1 MLGTIVNAGAII
13 LGCAAGLLLR
23 RGIPERVTDAVMK
36 GIGLC
41 VIYIGVSGALNGEKT
56 IAMIIAMA
64 AGGAI
69 GTALDLNGGMERLGR
84 LLEEKLARGGS
95 GLSAGFVTAS
105 LIYCVGAMAVVGS
118 LQSGLTGSHDMLFT
132 KSLLDGI
139 SAIVLTASLG
149 MGVGLSAVSVLIYQG
164 AITLLAGLLAPVL
177 TDGGDDLRGEYA
189 DIRIGLEY
197 DRRYEDKGDG
207 LCTRHIPRYTPVLCA
222 VILRQVIAGSL
233 GEPNNY
239 RAFFAVRVVM
249 ALRSVI
255 KS

>member
-23 RGIPERVTDAVMK
+23 RGIPDRVTDAVMK

-41 VIYIGVSGALNGEKT
+41 VIYIGVSGALEGEKT

-95 GLSAGFVTAS
+95 GLSTGFVTAS

-118 LQSGLTGSHDMLFT
+118 LQSGLTGSHDMLYT

-149 MGVGLSAVSVLIYQG
+149 IGVGLSAVSVLIYQG
-164 AITLLAGLLAPVL
+164 AITLLAGAACARA
-177 TDGGDDLRGEYA
+177 DGCRGGGDDLRGEYA
-189 DIRIGLEY
+189 DIRTGLEY

-222 VILRQVIAGSL
+222 VILR
-233 GEPNNY
+233 
-239 RAFFAVRVVM
+239 
-249 ALRSVI
+249 
-255 KS
+255 

>member
-1 MLGTIVNAGAII
+1 MLGTIVNAGAIV
-13 LGCAAGLLLR
+13 LGCAVGLLLR

-41 VIYIGVSGALNGEKT
+41 VIYIGISGALNGEKT

-84 LLEEKLARGGS
+84 LEEKLARGGS

-149 MGVGLSAVSVLIYQG
+149 IGVGLSAASVFVYQG

-177 TDGGDDLRGEYA
+177 TDAVVAEMTCVGSMLIFALGLNM
-189 DIRIGLEY
+189 IGVTKIKVMDFVPAMFLVIP
-197 DRRYEDKGDG
+197 
-207 LCTRHIPRYTPVLCA
+207 LCYVL
-222 VILRQVIAGSL
+222 
-233 GEPNNY
+233 
-239 RAFFAVRVVM
+239 
-249 ALRSVI
+249 
-255 KS
+255 